1 MRWPHTVLN
10 TQNSLFFYVYP
21 LNFFCKCSFHV
32 WGGGFLQPPYT
43 IKSSGRVQQFCSGI
57 QKLLR
62 TLFWQGRSNL
72 SVRLC
77 RSEISMF
84 ILQGGNIILGTV
96 RLVKAWLPLF
106 FFLPPPAAVS
116 LPFFQVLTIP
126 RDDAPN
132 PVCALRSW
140 RVGALRQMCLQ
151 RGWKQMAL
159 FSRISVLK

>member
-1 MRWPHTVLN
+1 MCVLFHKIMRWPHTVLN

-62 TLFWQGRSNL
+62 TLFWQERSNL

-106 FFLPPPAAVS
+106 FFLPPPSCCISAF
-116 LPFFQVLTIP
+116 LPS
-126 RDDAPN
+126 AHN
-132 PVCALRSW
+132 PQGRCSKLRARPAKLESW
-140 RVGALRQMCLQ
+140 
-151 RGWKQMAL
+151 
-159 FSRISVLK
+159 ST